1 MTRQDARRLA
11 QGRIDRLTKQVSDLE
26 ASDLEDQLTDKR
38 LFLGNAIASFNAI

>member
-38 LFLGNAIASFNAI
+38 LSLGNAIASFNAI